1 MRVKFMLRNPLITC
15 CGKMSLEVRLDER
28 GRVTIP
34 REIRNKLGLKPGER
48 LLVKVQGNSI
58 VLTRAKDPFK
68 IIESIL
74 KDLTFERSL
83 RFEAEK
89 QALRELKVRHEGK

>member
-1 MRVKFMLRNPLITC
+1 MLWNPLIIY

-34 REIRNKLGLKPGER
+34 REIRDKLGLKPGER

-58 VLTRAKDPFK
+58 VLTRAEDPFK

-89 QALRELKVRHEGK
+89 QALRELKVRHEGR